1 MLLMCSDH
9 LPTKAVLQQRFL
21 LAEGIG
27 GGHDSGGYTDLHG
40 TRDSGNVRLV
50 WDWFGLGFIYIYM
63 ESLVRVYMG
72 IIS

>member
-50 WDWFGLGFIYIYM
+50 
-63 ESLVRVYMG
+63 
-72 IIS
+72 